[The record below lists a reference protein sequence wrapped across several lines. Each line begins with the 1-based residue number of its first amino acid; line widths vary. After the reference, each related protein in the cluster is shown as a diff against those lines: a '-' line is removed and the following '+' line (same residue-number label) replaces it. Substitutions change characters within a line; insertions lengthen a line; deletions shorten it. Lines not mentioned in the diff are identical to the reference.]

1 VVEPAAALRIG
12 IVSWNTADLLDR
24 CLGSL
29 PAALEG
35 LPAEVVVVD
44 NASSDAS
51 ADVAARHAG
60 VDVVRNEVNVGYARA
75 MNQALAGTGAPAL
88 LALNP
93 DTEPGAG
100 SLAALHDTLMA
111 HPEAGV
117 VVPRLSN
124 PDGSLQRSVQRF
136 PSLPLALASGFLPPR
151 WQRGRLGRRF
161 WLEGAPTHDRSGPIE
176 WAIGAVHLIRA
187 EAVAGSLPYS
197 ERWFMYAEDIEICWR
212 LRRDGWTVW
221 LDAEVEVPH
230 ASNASGAQAWGW
242 TRGRRFWA
250 ASYDFDALA
259 HGPAH
264 ARTWAAVN
272 AAAGAT
278 HLVANRA
285 GALAGGPSSERRRH
299 AAAEL
304 RANLPVHVRAALRG
318 APPP

>member
-1 VVEPAAALRIG
+1 VGEPAPALRIG

-29 PAALEG
+29 PAALDG
-35 LPAEVVVVD
+35 LPAEIVVVD

-51 ADVAARHAG
+51 ADVAARHAE
-60 VDVVRNEVNVGYARA
+60 VEVVRNEENVGYARA
-75 MNQALAGTGAPAL
+75 MNQALAGTAAPAL

-100 SLAALHDTLMA
+100 SLAALHATLTA

-151 WQRGRLGRRF
+151 LQRGRLGRRF
-161 WLEGAPTHDRSGPIE
+161 WLEAAPTHDRSGPVD
-176 WAIGAVHLIRA
+176 WAIGAVHLIRSA
-187 EAVAGSLPYS
+187 ALAGAAPYS

-212 LRRDGWTVW
+212 IRRDGWTVW
-221 LDAEVEVPH
+221 FDAEVEVPH

-242 TRGRRFWA
+242 TRSRRFWA
-250 ASYDFDALA
+250 ASYDFDAQVR
-259 HGPAH
+259 GSVH
-264 ARTWAAVN
+264 ARAWAAVN
-272 AAAGAT
+272 AAAGGV
-278 HLVANRA
+278 HLVANRV
-285 GALAGGPSSERRRH
+285 GAATGGPAAVFRRH
-299 AAAEL
+299 QAAEL
-304 RANLPVHVRAALRG
+304 RASLPVHVRAALRG